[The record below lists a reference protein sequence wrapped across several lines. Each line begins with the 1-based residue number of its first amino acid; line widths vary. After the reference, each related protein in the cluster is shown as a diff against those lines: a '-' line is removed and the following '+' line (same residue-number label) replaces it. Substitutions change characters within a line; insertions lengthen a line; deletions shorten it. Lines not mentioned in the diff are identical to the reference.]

1 MRFIYPVDLSDDG
14 AGGFLAVVPDVTGC
28 ATDGATEHEA
38 LREIADAPD
47 EAIAAAM
54 IAKEDIPLP
63 SAAKGRPTVTLG
75 TLMAAKAALYIT
87 MRETGTNNTAL
98 AAKMG
103 LAETEIRRMLDPR
116 HATKIGR
123 LEKALAL
130 LGRRISVV
138 VEAA

>member
-1 MRFIYPVDLSDDG
+1 
-14 AGGFLAVVPDVTGC
+14 
-28 ATDGATEHEA
+28 
-38 LREIADAPD
+38 
-47 EAIAAAM
+47 
-54 IAKEDIPLP
+54 
-63 SAAKGRPTVTLG
+63 
-75 TLMAAKAALYIT
+75 MAAKAALYIT

-123 LEKALAL
+123 LEDALAL

>member
-14 AGGFLAVVPDVTGC
+14 ADGYLAIVPDVTGC
-28 ATDGATEHEA
+28 ATDGATEHEV
-38 LREIADAPD
+38 LREIADALE
-47 EAIAAAM
+47 EALAAAM
-54 IAKEDIPLP
+54 IAKEDIPTP
-63 SAAKGRPTVTLG
+63 SSAKGRPTVTLG
-75 TLMAAKAALYIT
+75 TLMATKAALYIT
-87 MRETGTNNTAL
+87 MRETGTSNTAL

-103 LAETEIRRMLDPR
+103 LAETEVRRMLDPR

-123 LEKALAL
+123 LEAALAL

>member
-1 MRFIYPVDLSDDG
+1 MRFSYPVDLSDDG
-14 AGGFLAVVPDVTGC
+14 AGGVLAVVPDITGC
-28 ATDGATEHEA
+28 ATDGTTEQEA
-38 LREIADAPD
+38 LSNSADALE

-54 IAKEDIPLP
+54 MAKEVIPMP
-63 SAAKGRPTVTLG
+63 SPNNGRPTVTLG

-123 LEKALAL
+123 LEDALAL

>member
-1 MRFIYPVDLSDDG
+1 MRFIYPVDLSGDG
-14 AGGFLAVVPDVTGC
+14 AEGFLAVAPDVSGC

-38 LREIADAPD
+38 LSEIADALE

-54 IAKEDIPLP
+54 IGKEDIPVP
-63 SAAKGRPTVTLG
+63 SVANGRRTVTLG

-87 MRETGTNNTAL
+87 LRETGTSNTAL

-103 LAETEIRRMLDPR
+103 LAETEVRRMLDPR

-123 LEKALAL
+123 LEAALAM
-130 LGRRISVV
+130 LGRRISVAI
-138 VEAA
+138 EAT